1 MGLSTKYEDYTYVTP
16 SPSPTS
22 HSFEQ
27 TRKALEAVNVTTADQ
42 WALFNILAA
51 ILHMGN
57 VKLPLTDND
66 ESLKLCTALL
76 EINAADLTKYFKIRK
91 IKIGPETIEKELTP
105 EEMKAARDSVSKWL
119 YSQCFDWVVNRINK
133 GLEGTIHKKSIGV
146 LDIYGFEHFQVN
158 SFEQLC
164 INFASKWQRAQ
175 AVEILNINR

>member
-51 ILHMGN
+51 VLHMGN
-57 VKLPLTDND
+57 VKLPLSDND

-175 AVEILNINR
+175 AVDILNINR